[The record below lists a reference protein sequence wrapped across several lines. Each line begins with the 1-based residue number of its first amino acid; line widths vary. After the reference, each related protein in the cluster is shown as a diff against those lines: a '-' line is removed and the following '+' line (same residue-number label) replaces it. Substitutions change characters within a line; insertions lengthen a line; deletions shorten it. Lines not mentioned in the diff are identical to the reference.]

1 MHACLVRK
9 DFNNRCREAVVLDLS
24 FFGLAD
30 DYLRKY
36 EGKGVFLAGVTL
48 GMLARDRWTRRVLP
62 IRRFS
67 NVNFKRC
74 RRIKR
79 HLARVPGL
87 TRVYK
92 VRAPG
97 WLEQL
102 AAEAGSLMLKSGIS
116 ELGVNGNFAFSIAF
130 LNAWQ
135 YYSAIF
141 HVTAS
146 QDPSAEA
153 GETEADEVQ

>member
-1 MHACLVRK
+1 M
-9 DFNNRCREAVVLDLS
+9 DLS
-24 FFGLAD
+24 FFEQFSD

-48 GMLARDRWTRRVLP
+48 GMLARGQVDKGESIANSPL
-62 IRRFS
+62 FKQL
-67 NVNFKRC
+67 NFGKMQLRDL
-74 RRIKR
+74 KR
-79 HLARVPGL
+79 HLARVPEL

-130 LNAWQ
+130 LNAWL

>member
-1 MHACLVRK
+1 
-9 DFNNRCREAVVLDLS
+9 LDLS
-24 FFGLAD
+24 FFEQFSD

-48 GMLARDRWTRRVLP
+48 GMLARGQVDKGESIANSPL
-62 IRRFS
+62 FKQL
-67 NVNFKRC
+67 NFGKMQLRDL
-74 RRIKR
+74 KR
-79 HLARVPGL
+79 HLARVPEL

>member
-1 MHACLVRK
+1 M
-9 DFNNRCREAVVLDLS
+9 DLS
-24 FFGLAD
+24 FFEQFSD

-48 GMLARDRWTRRVLP
+48 GMLARGQVDKGESIANSPL
-62 IRRFS
+62 FKQL
-67 NVNFKRC
+67 NFGKMQLRDL
-74 RRIKR
+74 KR
-79 HLARVPGL
+79 HLARVPEL

>member
-1 MHACLVRK
+1 M
-9 DFNNRCREAVVLDLS
+9 DLS
-24 FFGLAD
+24 FFEQFSD

-48 GMLARDRWTRRVLP
+48 GMLARGQVDKGESIANSPL
-62 IRRFS
+62 FKQL
-67 NVNFKRC
+67 NFGKMQLRDL
-74 RRIKR
+74 KR
-79 HLARVPGL
+79 HLARVPEL

-92 VRAPG
+92 VRVPG

>member
-1 MHACLVRK
+1 M
-9 DFNNRCREAVVLDLS
+9 DLS
-24 FFGLAD
+24 FFEQFSD

-48 GMLARDRWTRRVLP
+48 GMLARGQVDKGESIANSPL
-62 IRRFS
+62 FKQL
-67 NVNFKRC
+67 NFGKMQLRDL
-74 RRIKR
+74 KR
-79 HLARVPGL
+79 HLARVPEL

-135 YYSAIF
+135 HYSAIF